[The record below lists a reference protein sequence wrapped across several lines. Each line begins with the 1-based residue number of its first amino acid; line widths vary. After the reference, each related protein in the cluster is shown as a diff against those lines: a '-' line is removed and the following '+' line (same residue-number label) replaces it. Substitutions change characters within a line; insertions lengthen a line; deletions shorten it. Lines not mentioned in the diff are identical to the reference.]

1 MSIYFVDLPP
11 LYHSP
16 PIYLRLLAVSA
27 EICTFADVELSNF
40 NLFTDMAKGSPLM
53 GTQRGK
59 LGESILYRK
68 KGEQV
73 ARAYIAHPSNPN
85 TQRQQVQR
93 MITATSIA
101 AYSGMR
107 DICNHS
113 FEGVPTGLK
122 SMSRFMSLNARK
134 LRASIDT
141 QIGGSIDSAWMSFN
155 MKSNPNLMVNPYIMS
170 RGSLPEIP
178 CVDFNKSDEL
188 GQIRGITFV
197 PMVKGLVESELAQ
210 YPVSWLRDSCI
221 SDDTYLT
228 LCMIIRSN
236 GDIVEGQQLYRFHW
250 VRWYCYD
257 TEGDFGYANKMTLTG
272 TSIFLGGEF
281 PPNNFLGTNG
291 ATGKNISFGVD
302 LSDYVLPDKQD
313 IVAFCWIQSKYKN
326 GRPWLRSNATMYV
339 RQNYPD
345 IELDFPVDIF
355 NSLETYI
362 GVVSSVG
369 DSAWVLNG
377 GE

>member
-16 PIYLRLLAVSA
+16 PTYLRLLADSD

-73 ARAYIAHPSNPN
+73 ARAYIAHPANPN
-85 TQRQQVQR
+85 SQRQQVQR

-134 LRASIDT
+134 LRASIRT
-141 QIGGSIDSAWMSFN
+141 QKDGSIDMASMSFN
-155 MKSNPNLMVNPYIMS
+155 MKSNPNLLVNPYIMS

-178 CVDFNKSDEL
+178 VVDIKSKSDI

-197 PMVKGLVESELAQ
+197 PMVLGLEQSEVAQ
-210 YPVSWLRDSCI
+210 YPITWLRESCI

-257 TEGDFGYANKMTLTG
+257 TEGDLGHANKMTPTG
-272 TSIFLGGEF
+272 TSLFLGGAF

-291 ATGKNISFGVD
+291 ASGNNIAYGVD
-302 LSDYVLPDKQD
+302 LSDYVYPDRED

-326 GRPWLRSNATMYV
+326 GKPWLRSNATMYI
-339 RQNYPD
+339 RQKYPD

-355 NSLETYI
+355 TSLETYN
-362 GVVSSVG
+362 GDVSSVG
-369 DSAWVLNG
+369 ASNWVLNG

>member
-1 MSIYFVDLPP
+1 
-11 LYHSP
+11 
-16 PIYLRLLAVSA
+16 
-27 EICTFADVELSNF
+27 
-40 NLFTDMAKGSPLM
+40 MAKGSPLM

-85 TQRQQVQR
+85 SQRQQVQR

-122 SMSRFMSLNARK
+122 SMSNFMSLNARK

-141 QIGGSIDSAWMSFN
+141 QIGGSIKAASMSFN

-178 CVDFNKSDEL
+178 CVDFDKRDEL

-197 PMVKGLVESELAQ
+197 PMVRGLAESELAQ

-221 SDDTYLT
+221 LDDTYLT
-228 LCMIIRSN
+228 LCMIIRYN

-257 TEGDFGYANKMTLTG
+257 TEGDLGHANQMTPTG

-281 PPNNFLGTNG
+281 PKNKFLGTNG
-291 ATGKNISFGVD
+291 AIGKNISFGVD
-302 LSDYVLPDKQD
+302 LSDWVLPDKQD

-326 GRPWLRSNATMYV
+326 GQPWLRSNATMYV

-355 NSLETYI
+355 NSLETYN

-369 DSAWVLNG
+369 ESAWVLNG